1 MKSLHPLLLSAF
13 CGTALAAAT
22 PNVVVIFMD
31 DMGYGD
37 IGAYGAT
44 KQKTPHLDRMA
55 AEGMKLTSFY
65 AAPVCSV
72 SRAQMMTGCYG
83 ARISVPGVYFPGHT
97 NGLNPAETTIA
108 EHLKQQGYAT
118 QCIGKWHLG
127 DQPEFLPTKQGFDH
141 YFGIPYSND
150 MQKTAKDTGA
160 KVVPLMRDDKVAEL
174 LTDEAQSRIV
184 ERVAKLLALAAS
196 ASEHEAQTAMNTAQR
211 LMLEHN
217 VAEAQ
222 RTGRSFISRTL
233 GEPSGRLEEARSYIG
248 GLLMRHFFV
257 ESVEL
262 RVWMARQG
270 RRGTVI
276 EITGTPEN
284 VAMAEYVYTF
294 LDRTAEA
301 LWGEHKRRQGIPG
314 DRDRRAFRAG
324 VIRGFRR
331 KLESERAGHQ
341 EQGLVWVGD
350 PALREHHRTR
360 YPRLV
365 HVRRGGS
372 SGHEARR
379 HGEAAGQTVVLHRPV
394 EGGHSTRPS
403 GPLRLGP
410 GKS

>member
-1 MKSLHPLLLSAF
+1 MELGSL
-13 CGTALAAAT
+13 AT
-22 PNVVVIFMD
+22 S
-31 DMGYGD
+31 
-37 IGAYGAT
+37 
-44 KQKTPHLDRMA
+44 LDRLALRELQTEWAIINLDLFAQRLRPVLLVLSEGTGTLGRWDHELRRLELDRALVFEQPWTLVREVLKHEMAHQFVSEVLEVHDETAHGAAFRGVCERFRIDPRAHGLPHADA
-55 AEGMKLTSFY
+55 AED
-65 AAPVCSV
+65 APK
-72 SRAQMMTGCYG
+72 SR
-83 ARISVPGVYFPGHT
+83 V
-97 NGLNPAETTIA
+97 
-108 EHLKQQGYAT
+108 
-118 QCIGKWHLG
+118 
-127 DQPEFLPTKQGFDH
+127 
-141 YFGIPYSND
+141 
-150 MQKTAKDTGA
+150 
-160 KVVPLMRDDKVAEL
+160 
-174 LTDEAQSRIV
+174 V